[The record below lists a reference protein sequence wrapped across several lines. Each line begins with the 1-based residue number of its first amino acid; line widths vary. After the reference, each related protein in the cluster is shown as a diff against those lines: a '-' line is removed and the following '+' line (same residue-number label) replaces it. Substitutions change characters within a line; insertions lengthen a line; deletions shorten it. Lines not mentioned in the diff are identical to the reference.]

1 MKKVNSNKAPDAVG
15 PYSQA
20 IKTGNLVFLSGQLG
34 IDKEAGGV
42 MLETLAEQ
50 THQIFKNI
58 EYVLAEEKLD
68 LDNVVKTTVYLTDMA
83 DFAMVNEIYSTYFSD
98 PFPARSAYA
107 VKGLPLGAQIEIEVI
122 AEVE

>member
-20 IKTGNLVFLSGQLG
+20 IRTGNLVFLSGQLG

-42 MLETLAEQ
+42 MLETLTEQ

-58 EYVLAEEKLD
+58 EYVLAEENSD
-68 LDNVVKTTVYLTDMA
+68 LNNVVKTTVFLTDMA
-83 DFAMVNEIYSTYFSD
+83 DFGMVNEIYSTYFSD